1 MNAKIV
7 KVRKNIVKG
16 SFDYFIADTFELLG
30 GIYQKRDEDNF
41 RAWYEYESG
50 EDITFDEGVFPSLKD
65 AAECV
70 ENGIKERFEQ
80 RGIVVRF
87 DAY

>member
-16 SFDYFIADTFELLG
+16 SFDYFISDTFELLG
-30 GIYQKRDEDNF
+30 SINKEMEFQF
-41 RAWYEYESG
+41 RAWYEYETGG
-50 EDITFDEGVFPSLKD
+50 EITFEEGVFFSLRD
-65 AAECV
+65 AAKCV